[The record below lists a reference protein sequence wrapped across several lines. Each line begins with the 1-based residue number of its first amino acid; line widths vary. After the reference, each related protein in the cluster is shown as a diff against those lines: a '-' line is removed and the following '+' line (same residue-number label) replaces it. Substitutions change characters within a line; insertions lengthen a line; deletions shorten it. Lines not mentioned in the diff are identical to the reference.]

1 MCPNLISLLHC
12 CPPNQINP
20 ITDTDPRGMSTWHSV
35 CDTMSDEAHVC
46 TRCTDLAHVKNE
58 CLSVDHVK
66 LADVHDGISKY
77 SGQSIVASSSP
88 LMSVSAYSLDRAVT
102 PGSLLQHFCK
112 TVEHGSFRRA
122 PRCCPCQTHQS
133 ARSSSGFLRAPCLAL
148 SPLVC
153 YDQPRP
159 A

>member
-1 MCPNLISLLHC
+1 
-12 CPPNQINP
+12 
-20 ITDTDPRGMSTWHSV
+20 MSTWHSV
-35 CDTMSDEAHVC
+35 CDTMSGAAHV
-46 TRCTDLAHVKNE
+46 CTDLAHVKNE

-88 LMSVSAYSLDRAVT
+88 FISVSAYSLDRAVT
-102 PGSLLQHFCK
+102 PGSLLQRFLGRLSNMGAFDGPLGAAHADPSIS
-112 TVEHGSFRRA
+112 TVLLGLPKCSM
-122 PRCCPCQTHQS
+122 S
-133 ARSSSGFLRAPCLAL
+133 AL

-159 A
+159 GARFCLEHDSPLLK